1 MMTTF
6 FSNMEFA
13 KPFFLWLL
21 LALPLL
27 WFRYRDRRL
36 PILIARTVIV
46 ALLIFT
52 LADPQLTSEQTRN
65 QERIFAYDFSASIT
79 PGMRRWMKET
89 MSQISAPNRN
99 DRIFVFGGA
108 ATEVSNWRELFD
120 GGEAKLA
127 GIEPEKTNLENLL
140 TSLLAL
146 PAAPRSLY
154 LFTDG
159 WETQGSVE
167 RLLPSARAAGIKSIR
182 CCRPS
187 VPPSPTSL

>member
-1 MMTTF
+1 M
-6 FSNMEFA
+6 
-13 KPFFLWLL
+13 
-21 LALPLL
+21 
-27 WFRYRDRRL
+27 
-36 PILIARTVIV
+36 I
-46 ALLIFT
+46 
-52 LADPQLTSEQTRN
+52 
-65 QERIFAYDFSASIT
+65 
-79 PGMRRWMKET
+79 G
-89 MSQISAPNRN
+89 
-99 DRIFVFGGA
+99 FVFGGA

-167 RLLPSARAAGIKSIR
+167 RLLPSARGRRHQSLSDAAAR
-182 CCRPS
+182 RPAIAN
-187 VPPSPTSL
+187 VAVTKLLRRPRPIAAKV

>member
-1 MMTTF
+1 M
-6 FSNMEFA
+6 
-13 KPFFLWLL
+13 
-21 LALPLL
+21 
-27 WFRYRDRRL
+27 
-36 PILIARTVIV
+36 IL

-65 QERIFAYDFSASIT
+65 QERVFAYDFSASIT
-79 PGMRRWMKET
+79 PGMRSWMKET

-159 WETQGSVE
+159 WETRGSVE
-167 RLLPSARAAGIKSIR
+167 RLLPALAAAGIKVYPMLPPE
-182 CCRPS
+182 RPAIAN
-187 VPPSPTSL
+187 VAVTKLLAPTQAK

>member
-1 MMTTF
+1 V
-6 FSNMEFA
+6 
-13 KPFFLWLL
+13 
-21 LALPLL
+21 
-27 WFRYRDRRL
+27 
-36 PILIARTVIV
+36 IL

-65 QERIFAYDFSASIT
+65 QERVFAYDFSASIT
-79 PGMRRWMKET
+79 PGMRSWMKET

-159 WETQGSVE
+159 
-167 RLLPSARAAGIKSIR
+167 
-182 CCRPS
+182 
-187 VPPSPTSL
+187 